1 MEAKSS
7 RVGFIGIAVGAMA
20 LLMAIVHFWAGP
32 ISTRPSLEQSVAEK
46 AVAIKNAT
54 VAALKG
60 ETIEEKAAA
69 RSIDFDQGIR
79 MATGILGGLA
89 LILGVVSFAKSEP
102 FRVGGGAVFLGGASL
117 AFQFAV
123 IALGVIAL
131 AILIGA
137 VLSEIGIE

>member
-1 MEAKSS
+1 MEANSS
-7 RVGFIGIAVGAMA
+7 RVGFIGIAVGAVA

-131 AILIGA
+131 AMLIGA